1 MKSVGP
7 GTRPLVLSQRERERD
22 VHNGASKVVNL
33 LPNVRPSSVI
43 CCQSPI
49 VKSPGKN
56 ARSFVTASKRSRSFA
71 TVVAALP
78 FFAKLH
84 IRPIPLPFPL
94 PFWALFVFF
103 SE

>member
-7 GTRPLVLSQRERERD
+7 GTRPLVLSQREREMCTMAQVKLLIFCRTSFLS
-22 VHNGASKVVNL
+22 HL
-33 LPNVRPSSVI
+33 LPITHCKVA
-43 CCQSPI
+43 
-49 VKSPGKN
+49 GKN

-84 IRPIPLPFPL
+84 IRQIPLPFPL